1 MIKLRQKKL
10 EHSDRYFPR
19 YMSDKAGLPPAF
31 SQSSRLCHLV
41 VGELQ
46 MLTTLMRKFHRWTP
60 GTPQNGGEGLMD
72 LLQQA
77 RWEIP
82 DDDNELNVLK
92 ALMPF
97 LEVIRS
103 PDTSGPVTC
112 LSLMCILK
120 LLNSDV
126 VNPKLRPQ
134 SPQAL
139 IEVVNSVMDCQFEP
153 TDSERDEIVISKI
166 LQVLLAALRC
176 RSGTY
181 IPDDSVY
188 LIFKKCFEVHLNM
201 RPPDYSDLLCNFAES
216 TLGEIVQIVFER
228 LKHGSEPSISVVDDT
243 KIVGYG
249 LPCIVKIFSTIPQL
263 AKALSRGAG
272 EEGSQQI
279 HQTLLAL
286 QILLMALEEPGESLA
301 DVDGLMNI
309 LCDEVCFFVLQQ
321 AECKS
326 PLVYTLCYRFFHLC
340 LLNFRSKM
348 KIQLQALYMSFYL
361 RPLSQKPDQN
371 KQIRE
376 LCLESLIDLTK
387 HKWFFREFYINY
399 DCDIHCHNVV
409 QQTIT
414 LLSQSVLPG
423 TAKLKRQNLLSLQC
437 LRSFLSSI
445 EPNPGWRNMSA
456 DASMESLEALQK
468 KLEEMQKTEK
478 PDGELIKS
486 LESEIANLKK
496 KVADIEKHDVIEK
509 FRFQAEFKVRLQTVV
524 DEFNKKPVKG
534 IALAQEM
541 DLLPPETD
549 KDFVPRVIELF
560 QTSPNIDPLQ
570 LGCYFG
576 GGKEERDVLKDIRH
590 QWLSTRYC
598 FGKYKFEQAFRMFLE
613 DFQLPLETQQIDR
626 ILEAFAVCYGQD
638 NSQWNF
644 SSDKT
649 YVLTYSM
656 VMAHTS
662 FYNKNVKEKDRI
674 ALPLFISMNRELVR
688 EEGMQEKTLEEFYES
703 LLATEIEK
711 NDGKTPKMTR
721 GTWDYIQKQSRQ
733 NWAKEY
739 HCLTPNNLVLLE
751 LDRDIL
757 DMIWDPSISS
767 LSHVFSHV
775 QTQNSID
782 NVIDGFRHLC
792 IIINFQSREFLMDQV
807 IKRLCELSGLANL
820 ANENSV
826 FFGASSSKQAAL
838 RLAFQVAQAY
848 GDSIRELGW
857 DSLLQCILRAAHL
870 QILPPTMCQLD
881 DFVGSDRRKF
891 RSLLIPVKEE
901 DKTSS
906 GFFSFNW
913 MMDDAADEDKDQE
926 EYFTQKARKVV
937 EEVNVNLL
945 RNSKDL
951 RESALKAFVSSIM
964 RHANFGVLG
973 FEQAQPETDPATG
986 LSYIRQSCFLVQ
998 MLSGVALH
1006 NWERSEVIMPT
1017 IIDFLKKLVTFKAIP
1032 ETFTDHHVE
1041 PMIEAGTV
1049 AVMKICVRVIRLY
1062 CRPSTE
1068 RLLSCMDLL
1077 SEMRVPHYTAVDH
1090 QLISALNHL
1099 VRHLQKSKFRND
1111 WCRVMKWGVLFDVIG
1126 RQAHSERVFKS
1137 LIEIMT
1143 QVVGKDLILINRWQ
1157 SVRNCLGAL
1166 KMLFD
1171 KPHCS
1176 IEHKTT
1182 ILRLHS
1188 RMVNQLAENDDFST
1202 EDSENWEKRAYM
1214 IRFLKDF
1221 CINDNPELRLESLAS
1236 FRLLIIHPKF
1246 RSFTFPLIAQQ
1257 DIAMVINILDGLVLK
1272 KDPHITGPRIK
1283 IASLLCKIFAQSLD
1297 SLKTSENFHNIVI
1310 SVFEAIVKL
1319 HGRKDN
1325 PHFHT
1330 LAESIPE
1337 YVMNL
1342 INVMAEAQVFNN
1354 DANPH
1359 FAEDLWKLTKSYA
1372 DEIMSQDPDRNE
1384 RWQALIQSV
1393 RGQPMLNTND
1403 QVNSTP
1409 AEVPSEPQPSPP
1421 EPVKKTEIKREAVSE
1436 QTSPRPE
1443 LENASRESVEKLD
1456 STAV

>member
-1 MIKLRQKKL
+1 
-10 EHSDRYFPR
+10 
-19 YMSDKAGLPPAF
+19 
-31 SQSSRLCHLV
+31 
-41 VGELQ
+41 

-60 GTPQNGGEGLMD
+60 GSAPQDGGEGLMD

-82 DDDNELNVLK
+82 DDDNDLNVLK

-97 LEVIRS
+97 LEVVRS

-112 LSLMCILK
+112 LALMCILK
-120 LLNSDV
+120 LINSDV
-126 VNPKLRPQ
+126 VNPKLRPEA
-134 SPQAL
+134 PQAL

-188 LIFKKCFEVHLNM
+188 LIFRKCFEVHLNM

-228 LKHGSEPSISVVDDT
+228 LKHGSEPSISILDDT

-263 AKALSRGAG
+263 AKALSRSPGT
-272 EEGSQQI
+272 EDGSQQI

-286 QILLMALEEPGESLA
+286 QILLMALEEPGSSLSN
-301 DVDGLMNI
+301 VDGLMNI

-348 KIQLQALYMSFYL
+348 KIQLQSLYISFYL

-371 KQIRE
+371 RSIRE

-387 HKWFFREFYINY
+387 HNWFFREFYINY
-399 DCDIHCHNVV
+399 DCDIHCNNLVRK
-409 QQTIT
+409 TIR
-414 LLSQSVLPG
+414 LLSESVLPG
-423 TAKLKRQNLLSLQC
+423 TTKLRRQNLLSLHC

-445 EPNPGWRNMSA
+445 EPNPSW
-456 DASMESLEALQK
+456 SLLRTDSGRDVLLTLKK
-468 KLEEMQKTEK
+468 KLEDETTLEK
-478 PDGELIKS
+478 PDPEIVKA
-486 LESEIANLKK
+486 LEAEIAEQEKK
-496 KVADIEKHDVIEK
+496 LSSNTQDVVEK
-509 FRFQAEFKVRLQTVV
+509 FRFQADFKVRLQQVV
-524 DEFNKKPVKG
+524 DEFNRKPKKG
-534 IALAQEM
+534 IKLAQEM

-549 KDFVPRVIELF
+549 KEFVPRVIELF

-576 GGKEERDVLKDIRH
+576 GGKEEIDTLKNIRH
-590 QWLSTRYC
+590 SWLSTRYC
-598 FGKYKFEQAFRMFLE
+598 FGKYKFEAAFRMFLE

-626 ILEAFAVCYGQD
+626 ILEAFAVCYGTD
-638 NSQWNF
+638 NSQWDY
-644 SSDKT
+644 SADRT

-662 FYNKNVKEKDRI
+662 FYNANVRERDKI
-674 ALPLFISMNRELVR
+674 ALPLFISMNRELVK
-688 EEGMQEKTLEEFYES
+688 EEGMPEKSLEEFYES

-711 NDGKTPKMTR
+711 NDGKNPKITR

-733 NWAKEY
+733 SWAKNY
-739 HCLTPNNLVLLE
+739 HCITQDNLYLLE

-775 QTQNSID
+775 QTQNCID
-782 NVIDGFRHLC
+782 HVIDGFRHLC
-792 IIINFQSREFLMDQV
+792 IIINFQQRESLMDQV
-807 IKRLCELSGLANL
+807 IKRLCELSGLLNL
-820 ANENSV
+820 ANESSV
-826 FFGASSSKQAAL
+826 FFGASISKQAVL

-870 QILPPTMCQLD
+870 QILPSTMCQLD

-891 RSLLIPVKEE
+891 RSLLSPEKTE
-901 DKTSS
+901 DKATYS
-906 GFFSFNW
+906 GLFSFTNW
-913 MMDDAADEDKDQE
+913 IMDDAADEDRDQE
-926 EYFTQKARKVV
+926 EFFTQKAKKVI
-937 EEVNVNLL
+937 EAVNVNLL

-951 RESALKAFVSSIM
+951 RESALKAFVNSIK
-964 RHANFGVLG
+964 RHASFGVLD
-973 FEQAQPETDPATG
+973 FDKAQPEVDPITG
-986 LSYIRQSCFLVQ
+986 LPYIRQSCFLVQ

-1017 IIDFLKKLVTFKAIP
+1017 IIAFLKRLVTFKAQP
-1032 ETFTDHHVE
+1032 EIFTDHHVE

-1077 SEMRVPHYTAVDH
+1077 SHMTIPHYTAVDH

-1099 VRHLQKSKFRND
+1099 VRHLQKSKFRED
-1111 WCRVMKWGVLFDVIG
+1111 WCAVMKWDVVFDVIS
-1126 RQAHSERVFKS
+1126 RQSNSERVFKS
-1137 LIEIMT
+1137 LVEIMT
-1143 QVVGKDLILINRWQ
+1143 QVVGKDLILIQRWPA
-1157 SVRNCLGAL
+1157 VRSCLDAL
-1166 KMLFD
+1166 TTLFEQA
-1171 KPHCS
+1171 HCTV
-1176 IEHKTT
+1176 EQKTT
-1182 ILRLHS
+1182 ILQLHS
-1188 RMVNQLAENDDFST
+1188 RIVNQLAEKDDFST
-1202 EDSENWEKRAYM
+1202 EDSENWEKRTYL
-1214 IRFLKDF
+1214 ISFLNDF
-1221 CINDNPELRLESLAS
+1221 CVNKHPELRLEGLAS

-1246 RSFTFPLIAQQ
+1246 RSFTFPSIAQQ
-1257 DIAMVINILDGLVLK
+1257 DIVMVIKILDGLATTN
-1272 KDPHITGPRIK
+1272 DPYITEPRIK
-1283 IASLLCKIFAQSLD
+1283 IANLLCKIFALSLD
-1297 SLKTSENFHNIVI
+1297 TLKPSENFHNIVI
-1310 SVFEAIVKL
+1310 SVFESIVKL
-1319 HGRKDN
+1319 HGKKDD
-1325 PHFHT
+1325 PRFGT

-1337 YVMNL
+1337 FVMNL
-1342 INVMAEAQVFNN
+1342 INIMAEAQVFDK

-1372 DEIMSQDPDRNE
+1372 DEIMSQDPDRME
-1384 RWQALIQSV
+1384 RWQALIISV
-1393 RGQPMLNTND
+1393 GEQPNLNIND
-1403 QVNSTP
+1403 K
-1409 AEVPSEPQPSPP
+1409 PSDPSPADAVATKSESVTVTTP
-1421 EPVKKTEIKREAVSE
+1421 PTEGLTMDKSRLSVD
-1436 QTSPRPE
+1436 E
-1443 LENASRESVEKLD
+1443 LEMKQARPSVDE
-1456 STAV
+1456 TAETTQI